1 MKRLLD
7 AVAFICFVTA
17 SAVSASAAAQED
29 PAPASVEQA
38 ADTPAA
44 ASEPV
49 ELDLTVDGA
58 EPDAVAMALAEE
70 PQKPLTPG
78 QKYKKFFEK
87 ELNELG
93 KEDRYGVTA
102 QLPKRYFSVKWDYS
116 QMTVDSRFNDK
127 HVKGPAIAPIAMPGG
142 YLDLGLNG
150 YGSGNV
156 FQASYG
162 ILGNFDWYFELPY
175 QSMHV
180 RIDPKFL
187 DSNKMPVTNPRD
199 PTDTAYAGRMGI
211 AKLYEFIPQ
220 LGRPVPALKY
230 DADWVLADI
239 NTGFSWNP
247 WRTDR
252 ISTSLTCRVFIP
264 TGRVANANANLTMA
278 TGPEIDVGV
287 GSWGLGFT
295 NGWDFRI
302 FKYKYWVDIIL
313 SSEFSMAYY
322 LPQKRD
328 YPTNFTT
335 EPNNSLLQMFN
346 DPNVF
351 AQFPDLRH
359 LEGQYTYTP
368 GFGIS
373 WMGQLQM
380 QVAIFEFNFG
390 YGVIHSQEPEIQGD
404 WKFQQMVRSL
414 QLLGQSTV
422 QAVQLGASVSL
433 IPLMIP
439 VNIGFSW
446 RKMVDGYNSLAMD
459 NYWNVV
465 IKVFI
470 PMKW

>member
-1 MKRLLD
+1 MKKLPM
-7 AVAFICFVTA
+7 AVTLISFVTVLA
-17 SAVSASAAAQED
+17 FPMALMAQTDDNAPAAVDVDEGTAE
-29 PAPASVEQA
+29 PAPN
-38 ADTPAA
+38 
-44 ASEPV
+44 
-49 ELDLTVDGA
+49 LDLTVDGA
-58 EPDAVAMALAEE
+58 EPDAVAIALADDPE
-70 PQKPLTPG
+70 KPLTPG
-78 QKYKKFFEK
+78 QKYKKFFER
-87 ELNELG
+87 ELEELG

-102 QLPKRYFSVKWDYS
+102 QLPKRYLSIKWDYS

-127 HVKGPAIAPIAMPGG
+127 HKKGPAIAPIAMPGG
-142 YLDLGLNG
+142 FLDLGLSG
-150 YGSGNV
+150 YGSGHV

-187 DSNKMPVTNPRD
+187 DSNKLPMVNPKD
-199 PTDTAYAGRMGI
+199 PLDKAYAGRMGI

-220 LGRPVPALKY
+220 LGRPVPALRY

-252 ISTSLTCRVFIP
+252 ISTSLTCRVFMP
-264 TGRVANANANLTMA
+264 TGRVAAANANLTMA
-278 TGPEIDVGV
+278 TGPEIDVGT

-302 FKYKYWVDIIL
+302 FKYKHWVDIIF

-322 LPQKRD
+322 FPQKRD

-373 WMGQLQM
+373 WMGQLQI
-380 QVAIFEFNFG
+380 QAAIFEFNVG
-390 YGVIHSQEPEIQGD
+390 YGVIHGQEPEIQGD

-414 QLLGQSTV
+414 QLLGQNTV

-439 VNIGFSW
+439 VNVGFSW
-446 RKMVDGYNSLAMD
+446 RKMVDGYNSLAMED
-459 NYWNVV
+459 YWNVV
-465 IKVFI
+465 VKAFI
-470 PMKW
+470 PLKW